1 MFGNTSLIMGS
12 DRIVRERL
20 GSSWLADFVRL
31 EFRLE
36 DQPSGMFSLRRAA
49 VKERR
54 RRPAYGVVRRFR
66 SWRATTRGRR
76 EAVTAGD
83 GTPASASGRANS
95 VIARTT
101 FPD

>member
-20 GSSWLADFVRL
+20 GSSGLADFVRL

-36 DQPSGMFSLRRAA
+36 DQPSVMFSLRRAA

-66 SWRATTRGRR
+66 SWRAKTRALR

-83 GTPASASGRANS
+83 
-95 VIARTT
+95 
-101 FPD
+101 

>member
-20 GSSWLADFVRL
+20 GSSGLADFVRL

-36 DQPSGMFSLRRAA
+36 DQPSVMFSLRRAA

-54 RRPAYGVVRRFR
+54 GRPAHGVVRRFR
-66 SWRATTRGRR
+66 SWRATTRALR

-83 GTPASASGRANS
+83 
-95 VIARTT
+95 
-101 FPD
+101 